1 MLLVFVQTIVNLF
14 SKVGGL
20 KLGKQVKHKGM
31 QIKDGEKKIEI
42 MQII

>member
-1 MLLVFVQTIVNLF
+1 MVNLF
-14 SKVGGL
+14 NKIGGL
-20 KLGKQVKHKGM
+20 KWGKQVNHKGM